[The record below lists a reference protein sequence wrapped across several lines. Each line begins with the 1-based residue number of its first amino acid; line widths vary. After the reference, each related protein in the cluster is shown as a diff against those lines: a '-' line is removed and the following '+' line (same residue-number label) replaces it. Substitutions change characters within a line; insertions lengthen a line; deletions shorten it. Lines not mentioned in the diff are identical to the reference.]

1 MFKRLMVPIIV
12 LVFAGF
18 SRGEEPFAKMS
29 FKEACAA
36 AKRHKKVVLI
46 DFYTTWCGPCKRMD
60 KTTWKDKKVIAWM
73 KEKTIALKVDAE
85 ADVELAK
92 KYDIEGYP
100 TIVFIKPDGTEIDR
114 LVGGRDADGFLE
126 DANAALS
133 GKDGVARAKEKL
145 KGKEN
150 DPSQR
155 MQYGRSLEQKG
166 KYDEALDEYL
176 WCFDHGLEHNP
187 AFSGVR
193 LSFLLSNIHQLS
205 AKLPR
210 ARDELLKRR
219 DKAEAA
225 INKGPSRND
234 DANPA
239 RSGAI
244 MEFVAINRTFGDDQK
259 TLELY
264 DKLIKQGEIDGVV
277 ARLLLRE
284 VSGQLIKD
292 KRYAD
297 LLKGVGDPKAYVV
310 QAITQFEQIQAIT
323 KAQARD
329 HAEEVASMMKRSLME
344 ECTPVFESLVGTD
357 QTRQANSISK
367 KLIDFDGSADTYV
380 TLIQRAVRAGNNE
393 MARKLAASAEK
404 RLEGEDAERVAH
416 AAKDIPTE

>member
-1 MFKRLMVPIIV
+1 MSKRLMVAIIV
-12 LVFAGF
+12 LIFAGA

-36 AKRHKKVVLI
+36 AKRDSKVVLI

-73 KEKTIALKVDAE
+73 KEKTVALKVDAE
-85 ADVELAK
+85 EDVELAK
-92 KYDIEGYP
+92 KYTIEGYP

-133 GKDGVARAKEKL
+133 GKDGIARAKEKL

-176 WCFDHGLEHNP
+176 WCFDHGLENSP
-187 AFSGVR
+187 AFAGVR
-193 LSFLLSNIHQLS
+193 LSFLLSNILQLS

-210 ARDELLKRR
+210 AREELIKRR
-219 DKAEAA
+219 DKAEATINGKSMSKEEA
-225 INKGPSRND
+225 IRM
-234 DANPA
+234 
-239 RSGAI
+239 RSGAM

-264 DKLIKQGEIDGVV
+264 DKLIKQDEIDAVV
-277 ARLLLRE
+277 GRLILRE
-284 VSGQLIKD
+284 VSQQLVKE

-297 LLKGVGDPKAYVV
+297 LLKGVGDPKAFVE
-310 QAITQFEQIQAIT
+310 QAIAQFDQIQAIT
-323 KAQARD
+323 KAQVRD
-329 HAEEVASMMKRSLME
+329 HAKEFASIMKRSLME
-344 ECTPVFESLVGTD
+344 EYTPVYESLVGTG
-357 QTRQANSISK
+357 QHKQAEWVSN
-367 KLIDFDGSADTYV
+367 KLIEFDGSAETYIA
-380 TLIQRAVRAGNNE
+380 LMKRAVRAGNNE
-393 MARKLAASAEK
+393 LARKLAASAAK
-404 RLEGEDAERVAH
+404 SLEGENAERVAH